1 MLGARKERYT
11 KFLCENLVWP
21 IQGYFFP
28 PLLFFV
34 AKEKEGCRWTWAPA
48 EELPAKRFMVKKKK
62 KGTTNRGKKTL
73 RRYDPAHTK
82 RKKETKGNRTQSQEW
97 NELRLVKRKER
108 YTKKLEGRHD
118 QDKGDEEYFPNV

>member
-11 KFLCENLVWP
+11 KCLCENLVWP

-48 EELPAKRFMVKKKK
+48 EEVPANNSWSKK

-73 RRYDPAHTK
+73 RRYDPAHTREK
-82 RKKETKGNRTQSQEW
+82 KKLKETGYKAKSEMS
-97 NELRLVKRKER
+97 
-108 YTKKLEGRHD
+108 YA
-118 QDKGDEEYFPNV
+118 